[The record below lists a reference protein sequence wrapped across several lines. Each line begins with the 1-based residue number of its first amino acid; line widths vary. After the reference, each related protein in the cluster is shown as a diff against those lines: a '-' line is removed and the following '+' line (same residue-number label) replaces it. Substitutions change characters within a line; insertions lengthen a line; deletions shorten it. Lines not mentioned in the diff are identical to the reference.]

1 MQPVFGAE
9 GFTIDVVELLAVDGS
24 IGLTSSF
31 WSAKAVMM
39 VEAIF
44 VLRELVGLILL
55 ELVHSK
61 RGRRILHIRCVKYA
75 ISNGIAFLIS
85 VIDKDGTVRVG

>member
-9 GFTIDVVELLAVDGS
+9 GFTIDVVELLAVEGS

-31 WSAKAVMM
+31 WSAKTIMM

-44 VLRELVGLILL
+44 GLREYVGLILS
-55 ELVHSK
+55 ELVDSE
-61 RGRRILHIRCVKYA
+61 GGEGEFCTYDV
-75 ISNGIAFLIS
+75 
-85 VIDKDGTVRVG
+85 